1 MMPFPHK
8 FQFLLNPTTQNCD
21 IIPNKKQV
29 IVKKRS
35 QFIHKKTFN
44 HFGALHSKTANINEY
59 SFTIDLLPAI
69 KILR

>member
-1 MMPFPHK
+1 MLY
-8 FQFLLNPTTQNCD
+8 QT
-21 IIPNKKQV
+21 KKQEKNNN

-59 SFTIDLLPAI
+59 SFTIPII
-69 KILR
+69 KVFDKNSNNNKC